1 MATTTTQ
8 AEVLQLPMLNKIDA
22 NVLEVPDE
30 LSAAWLVVYL
40 AFTVT
45 LSLRTSTTT
54 RLGILSKSSFTTL
67 ANRQ

>member
-22 NVLEVPDE
+22 NVLEVPGE